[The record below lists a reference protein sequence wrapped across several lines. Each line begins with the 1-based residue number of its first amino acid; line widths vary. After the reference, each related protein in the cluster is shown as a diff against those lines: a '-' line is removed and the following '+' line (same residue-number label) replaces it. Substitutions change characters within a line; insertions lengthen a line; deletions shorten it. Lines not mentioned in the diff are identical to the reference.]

1 MILATSGLARLAAW
15 MPAVLLLAPPAAV
28 QDAPPPAAAEPALPP
43 AVQEAPSPVT
53 AGLGEAAPSTDP
65 TPPPAPLPPPGEM
78 ARCKRL
84 IDAGLYQ
91 AARMRLEPIVE
102 AHPGWARAVALL
114 ALTYYRESRFEV
126 AAPLFARAL
135 AADPEEIAI
144 RPLYGW
150 SLYSLGE
157 LDAAEAMFRSL
168 IERKPGYA
176 PAHYAL
182 GVIHLDR
189 DETGAARERFET
201 AVRLASEQSDPPMA
215 GRAHARLGDL
225 SVRLGDLARAKREL
239 ETAVELFPREAEALF
254 KLSRVLQRLGDEEG
268 AAAALARFEAA
279 RSEAGAEEHAGRA
292 VLALPE

>member
-1 MILATSGLARLAAW
+1 MLPTWGLVPFAAAW
-15 MPAVLLLAPPAAV
+15 MPAALLV
-28 QDAPPPAAAEPALPP
+28 ALPSA
-43 AVQEAPSPVT
+43 AVQEAPTPP
-53 AGLGEAAPSTDP
+53 AAAPAEASPAPDREA
-65 TPPPAPLPPPGEM
+65 PPPATAAPAETAPSVEPAPPAAPLPPPGEM

-102 AHPGWARAVALL
+102 AHPGWARATALL
-114 ALTYYRESRFEV
+114 GLTYYQEGRFE
-126 AAPLFARAL
+126 AAVPLFARAL

-144 RPLYGW
+144 RPVYGW

-157 LDAAEAMFRSL
+157 LDAAGEMFRSL

-189 DETGAARERFET
+189 DETAAARERFET
-201 AVRLASEQSDPPMA
+201 TVRLAMEQSDPPMA

-225 SVRLGDLARAKREL
+225 YVRLEDLPRARREL
-239 ETAVELFPREAEALF
+239 ETAVELFPGEAEALF

-268 AAAALARFEAA
+268 ARAALARFAAA
-279 RSEAGAEEHAGRA
+279 R
-292 VLALPE
+292 PEDGPASFAFPE